1 MPVNKG
7 TFNRSGS
14 WKAAA
19 VVSLSLLMGL
29 SSSAW
34 AKDTW
39 YIGASSYD
47 TTFNNNT
54 VHDRERVTTC
64 TLITCTSAIVARDYR
79 GRFDTDRHP
88 AIAFGFV
95 NRGGWRTEFEYSEAD
110 FGIRSP
116 ESKETSIESRRAMAS
131 FWRDFKYGNSPLGTY
146 AGFGLGVGQ
155 LKQGPADDEFVMAQ
169 AGVGVTYAV
178 TRELTLDLGYRL
190 FTGEPDITL
199 DDSNRAIDLDYSGH
213 SYGLGIRYYL
223 Y

>member
-1 MPVNKG
+1 MRMDNDALNIG
-7 TFNRSGS
+7 AS
-14 WKAAA
+14 WKAATA
-19 VVSLSLLMGL
+19 ACLSLLMGL

-34 AKDTW
+34 ARDAW
-39 YIGASSYD
+39 YIGATSYD

-64 TLITCTSAIVARDYR
+64 TLVACTTSIVARDYR
-79 GRFDTDRHP
+79 GKFDTDRHP
-88 AIAFGFV
+88 AIAFGFL
-95 NRGGWRTEFEYSEAD
+95 NRGGWRSEFEYSEAD

-116 ESKETSIESRRAMAS
+116 ESKEDSIESRRAMAS
-131 FWRDFKYGNSPLGTY
+131 FWRDFKNADSPLGTY

-169 AGVGVTYAV
+169 VGVGVTYAV

-213 SYGLGIRYYL
+213 SYSLGVRYYI